1 MTVKHG
7 TESRGRKIAW
17 PAITAILS
25 ALLLMFVATTAW
37 GAFFDTAGQSARPM
51 GMGEVFLATRG
62 DVSGYWYNPAGL
74 TAVEHRSV
82 GLTYGILAPSIAS
95 DLMRTNITFV
105 TPLGPGGLG
114 LGVSGFSADGATDFV
129 IGGAYGFSLS
139 ENLVIGANVKVMR
152 WAIVGEYDPYSNRD
166 DEDIS
171 KVAISIDA
179 SAAYSFGKPMGLDD
193 LSAGVYAKDANM
205 PNISESGSGDD
216 GKLPIEAG
224 IGLMVKKG
232 GVTGELD
239 AAMVNSQ
246 TIFRGGVETGLSGTD
261 FLFRGGI
268 RYGSDFED
276 DVEQTDFTFGVGYV
290 FNSLVFDYA
299 YNLPL
304 ALSESG
310 GRHFVSFGVSF

>member
-1 MTVKHG
+1 M
-7 TESRGRKIAW
+7 GRKIAW

-95 DLMRTNITFV
+95 DLMRTNLTFV
-105 TPLGPGGLG
+105 TPMGPGGLG
-114 LGVSGFSADGATDFV
+114 IGISAFSADGATDFV
-129 IGGAYGFSLS
+129 IGGAYGFSLG
-139 ENLVIGANVKVMR
+139 ENLVLGANLKVMR
-152 WAIVGEYDPYSNRD
+152 WAIDAERDLYSNRD

-179 SAAYSFGKPMGLDD
+179 SAAYSFGETLGMDD
-193 LSAGVYAKDANM
+193 LSAGVYVKDANM
-205 PNISESGSGDD
+205 PNISEGGSGDD

-224 IGLMVKKG
+224 IGLMVEKS

-239 AAMVNSQ
+239 VATVNGQ
-246 TIFRGGVETGLSGTD
+246 TILRGGVETGITGTG
-261 FLFRGGI
+261 LLVRGGL
-268 RYGSDFED
+268 RYGSDFAD
-276 DVEQTDFTFGVGYV
+276 DVEQTDFTFGVGYT

-299 YNLPL
+299 YNLPF